1 MSPSPARMLLVAN
14 TSWYLYNFRLPLL
27 RTLRAAGYHVAAVA
41 PADAYTER
49 LEAEGIPVHRWLVAR
64 RSINPLLELRALVD
78 LLRIYQRERPDLVH
92 HFTIK
97 ACLYGTLAAKLAP
110 VYRVINAITG
120 LGHMFLGTRKRTR
133 LLRRTLKPL
142 YRAVFTARR
151 ARVVFQ
157 NADDQEQLIKLGLA
171 ESTRTRLIPSS
182 GVDISYFQPQADS
195 AGRFHPTLQLLFPS
209 RLIAEKGVQEL
220 LEACRLLWADNIALE
235 LLVAGDL
242 DAGNRSSLSAA
253 ELSALRAETRLR
265 CLGHVHDMRALY
277 AASDIVVLPSWREG
291 LSRAL
296 IEAAAMERPI
306 ITTNVPGCRDVVD
319 HGRSGLLV
327 PPRNGP
333 AIALAIRLLLE
344 NPDLARR
351 FGQQARRKVEEE
363 FRVSLVNDL
372 TLQQYAQ
379 LLATPIRLS
388 RLPWRPKLT

>member
-1 MSPSPARMLLVAN
+1 MPVPKVLLVAN

-27 RTLRAAGYHVAAVA
+27 RDLRAAGYHVAAVA

-49 LEAEGIPVHRWLVAR
+49 LEAEGIPVHRWLVSR
-64 RSINPLLELRALVD
+64 RSINPFLELRAFLD
-78 LLRIYQRERPDLVH
+78 LLRIYQREQPDLVH

-120 LGHMFLGTRKRTR
+120 LGHIFLGERLRTR

-171 ESTRTRLIPSS
+171 ESSRTRLIPSS
-182 GVDISYFQPQADS
+182 GVDIQHFQPQADS

-209 RLIAEKGVQEL
+209 RLIGEKGVQEL
-220 LEACRLLWADNIALE
+220 LEACRLLWADGIPLQ

-253 ELSALRAETRLR
+253 ELSALRAEPRLR
-265 CLGHVHDMRALY
+265 CLGHVDDMRALY

-306 ITTNVPGCRDVVD
+306 ITTDVPGCRDVVD

-327 PPRNGP
+327 PLRHGP

-351 FGQQARRKVEEE
+351 LGQEARRKVVNE
-363 FRVSLVNDL
+363 FRVSLVNEH

-379 LLATPIRLS
+379 LLATPIRPS
-388 RLPWRPKLT
+388 RLPWRPKLS